1 MAGPAVSIAPG
12 GRCVSAV
19 RRPFTAEDRA
29 VVRAGWKLWGAYQ
42 RYNGTVIVLGMASID
57 GMCRPLEYQAFVF
70 SAGTFAGTLSP
81 HRMDARTDASL
92 SLVRLYAE
100 REFSAD
106 FARYGANDPLC
117 CPYGTTTV
125 FYKLQ

>member
-1 MAGPAVSIAPG
+1 M
-12 GRCVSAV
+12 
-19 RRPFTAEDRA
+19 
-29 VVRAGWKLWGAYQ
+29 RAGWKLWGAYQ

-125 FYKLQ
+125 FYKLQSNYGRDLVTPDSTLQPQPASTATPHA